1 MNLKDRFFSAE
12 FIRFGIVGVINTL
25 HHYLWFFVFGVFL
38 NYDFANVFAFI
49 ISMIG
54 SFYLNCYFTYKVRPT
69 FKKFIKFPI
78 VYLVQ
83 IIMAYIIPKI
93 GVEIFNV
100 KEIFVPLLT
109 SFSIPVVFLLSR
121 YILKKEEK
129 KIMKL

>member
-1 MNLKDRFFSAE
+1 MNLKSRFFSAE
-12 FIRFGIVGVINTL
+12 FIRFGIVGVFNTL

-69 FKKFIKFPI
+69 FKKFIKFPL

-83 IIMAYIIPKI
+83 ILMAYSIPKI

-121 YILKKEEK
+121 YILRKEEK

>member
-1 MNLKDRFFSAE
+1 MNLKNRFFSAE
-12 FIRFGIVGVINTL
+12 FIRFGIVGVFNTL

-69 FKKFIKFPI
+69 FKKFIKFPL

-83 IIMAYIIPKI
+83 IIMAYLIPKI